1 MNYIESYYIA
11 VYWGSREESLDICT
25 KKVIDFF
32 SILSEM
38 NSSFEKWFEKG
49 YSRKKAL
56 EHQYIFEYD
65 KINKSLLKSR
75 IKTDIGNIIIENLGY
90 SFSTWNGLQEGEVTG
105 ISIHCNTS
113 ANCVSNNVVIN
124 LPSNKEIYD
133 DIYKIDFILRMFN
146 LLIEVWHPEQIVMT
160 SKQLRDYVS
169 ANDDT
174 PLIGWITYLNTQKK
188 LEKLLNFCRMDYDK
202 DGVILIAED
211 ECASINNIKQAD
223 EIKKIQSIINKERW

>member
-1 MNYIESYYIA
+1 MNYIESYYIGA
-11 VYWGSREESLDICT
+11 YWGPREESLDICT

-38 NSSFEKWFEKG
+38 DSSFEKWFEKG

-65 KINKSLLKSR
+65 KINKSLLNSR
-75 IKTDIGNIIIENLGY
+75 IKTDIGNIIMENLGY
-90 SFSTWNGLQEGEVTG
+90 SFSTWNGLREGEITG

-113 ANCVSNNVVIN
+113 SNCVSNNVVIK
-124 LPSNKEIYD
+124 LPSNKEVYD

-146 LLIEVWHPEQIVMT
+146 LLIELWHPEQVVMT
-160 SKQLRDYVS
+160 SSQLRDSVS
-169 ANDDT
+169 INDNA

-188 LEKLLNFCRMDYDK
+188 LEKLLNFCRMDYLK
-202 DGVILIAED
+202 DGVILIVGD
-211 ECASINNIKQAD
+211 KCPTINDKKQVD
-223 EIKKIQSIINKERW
+223 NIKKIQSIINHERL